1 MSVFGVILVHIFPH
15 SDWITPNTDTFHLV
29 LVKNLQSIIFTK
41 IVNDEKLCF
50 WRSTI
55 HNYYKLEVQQVNY
68 NWKHSPLKS
77 TFKQIFRV
85 WTYLI
90 TQKKKKRKKKNPKAW
105 AFFFTI
111 VVFLSLVTLTAVK
124 SSTKIK
130 LRVHSGDNQTS
141 YQKAFILVY
150 NILIV
155 NN

>member
-1 MSVFGVILVHIFPH
+1 MSVFGVILVHIFLH

-77 TFKQIFRV
+77 TFKQNFSV

-90 TQKKKKRKKKNPKAW
+90 TKKKKKKKKSPEVLCFLFHHRC
-105 AFFFTI
+105 FFFLGDTYCSEI
-111 VVFLSLVTLTAVK
+111 FHKDKVARSLWW
-124 SSTKIK
+124 
-130 LRVHSGDNQTS
+130 
-141 YQKAFILVY
+141 
-150 NILIV
+150 
-155 NN
+155 

>member
-1 MSVFGVILVHIFPH
+1 MSVFGVILVHIFLH

-90 TQKKKKRKKKNPKAW
+90 TQKKKKKRPESCCFSLTNL
-105 AFFFTI
+105 
-111 VVFLSLVTLTAVK
+111 VFIFLLGHTYCIET
-124 SSTKIK
+124 STKIQ
-130 LRVHSGDNQTS
+130 LGVHC
-141 YQKAFILVY
+141 
-150 NILIV
+150 
-155 NN
+155 NNKPTYIEDLF

>member
-1 MSVFGVILVHIFPH
+1 MSVFGVILVHIFLH

-90 TQKKKKRKKKNPKAW
+90 TQKKKKKKKKKKKPW
-105 AFFFTI
+105 
-111 VVFLSLVTLTAVK
+111 SLVL
-124 SSTKIK
+124 SFSPSLFFCPWWHL
-130 LRVHSGDNQTS
+130 LRWNLPQR
-141 YQKAFILVY
+141 
-150 NILIV
+150 
-155 NN
+155 